1 MMYTGYMKKSGIT
14 HIVGIDEVG
23 RGPIAGPVAVG
34 ACSVPADF
42 DFYFCKGIQ
51 DSKKLT
57 AKMRED
63 WEKKIVLAQKEGK
76 LLVAVTFVSSK
87 VIDTKGLSYAIKKAL
102 ATSLRKVATDP
113 KYTQV
118 LLDGGLK
125 APEDFIHQKT
135 IIKGDEKEPVIS
147 LASIVAKV
155 IRDRH
160 MVKLSKRYAHYDF
173 HIHKGYGTR
182 LHYQKIAEHGL
193 SPEHRRSFLK
203 GLKNVVK

>member
-1 MMYTGYMKKSGIT
+1 MKKIRT
-14 HIVGIDEVG
+14 EWIIGIDEVG

-34 ACSVPADF
+34 ACCVPVDF
-42 DFYFCKGIQ
+42 DFSFCRGIR

-57 AKMRED
+57 ARGREE

-76 LLVAVTFVSSK
+76 LSVAVTFVSST

-102 ATSLRKVATDP
+102 ASSLKKVSCDSQNTL
-113 KYTQV
+113 V

-125 APEDFIHQKT
+125 APEDFKNQKT

-147 LASIVAKV
+147 MASIVAKV
-155 IRDRH
+155 TRDRH
-160 MVKLSKRYAHYDF
+160 MVKLSKRFPEYDF

-182 LHYQKIAEHGL
+182 AHYQKIAEHGL

-203 GLKNVVK
+203 GLKNVGI

>member
-1 MMYTGYMKKSGIT
+1 MRKNTIRY
-14 HIVGIDEVG
+14 IVGIDEVG

-42 DFYFCKGIQ
+42 DFSFCRGIR

-57 AKMRED
+57 ARGREE
-63 WEKKIVLAQKEGK
+63 WEKKIMYAQEEGK
-76 LLVAVTFVSSK
+76 LLYAVAFVSSK
-87 VIDTKGLSYAIKKAL
+87 AIDTKGLSYAIKKAL
-102 ATSLRKVATDP
+102 ATSLRKVTTDP

-125 APEDFIHQKT
+125 APAEFIYQKT
-135 IIKGDEKEPVIS
+135 IVKGDEKEPVIS

-155 IRDRH
+155 TRDRH
-160 MVKLSKRYAHYDF
+160 MVKLSKQYPHYDF
-173 HIHKGYGTR
+173 HVHKGYGTR
-182 LHYQKIAEHGL
+182 AHYQKLKRYGL

-203 GLKNVVK
+203 GLKDVDKSGYFN